1 MIARRQQL
9 APEQRRLADEQIAR
23 RLAEWVEPWLQDN
36 AAAVIGVYQSIR
48 AEPDLSALFARW
60 HALGAVLALPKV
72 VAAGQ
77 PLAFGQWQPAM
88 ILVAA
93 GLGGQIPQPFVP
105 VQPALLI
112 IPCVAFTADGYRLG
126 YGGGF
131 YDRTLEALSQSQ
143 SQPQP
148 HPQAQPAL
156 GVAYDCCEWPQ
167 FVAADYD
174 RPMTAV
180 ITETRQLAR
189 SPWPARGT
197 S

>member
-143 SQPQP
+143 PQ
-148 HPQAQPAL
+148 PQAQRAL

>member
-143 SQPQP
+143 P